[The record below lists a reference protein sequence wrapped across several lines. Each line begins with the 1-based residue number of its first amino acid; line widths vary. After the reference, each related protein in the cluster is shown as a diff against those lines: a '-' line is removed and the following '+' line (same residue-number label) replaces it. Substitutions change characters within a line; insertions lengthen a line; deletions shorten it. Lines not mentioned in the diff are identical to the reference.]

1 VLWIGICGIGICG
14 HILTSVF
21 FFLRAFSFFLFFLEE
36 ITAKD
41 HALVKEHFD
50 HAKVE
55 KEKEGLRN
63 ELSKM
68 KKLLEDN
75 SETIDSQNQELIKLT
90 SMIQKMDAMAIQQ
103 RNEYEQVINERD
115 ILGKARYFF
124 SVRCSLVCIFLF
136 VVAFFVS
143 RICGESC
150 LTKFFFPLSS
160 FLFHLSSSFFFHL
173 SSFFFL
179 LFVFTL
185 QALN

>member
-1 VLWIGICGIGICG
+1 MDRWIGAILLIGVFDRYLWDRYLWTHSDLCVFLSSGI
-14 HILTSVF
+14 F
-21 FFLRAFSFFLFFLEE
+21 FFSFCLEE

-115 ILGKARYFF
+115 ILGKA
-124 SVRCSLVCIFLF
+124 CLVFDAASF
-136 VVAFFVS
+136 AFFCLWWHSLFS
-143 RICGESC
+143 RICFQG
-150 LTKFFFPLSS
+150 
-160 FLFHLSSSFFFHL
+160 
-173 SSFFFL
+173 
-179 LFVFTL
+179 FVERVV
-185 QALN
+185 

>member
-1 VLWIGICGIGICG
+1 MKRKFKIMSHQIEQLK
-14 HILTSVF
+14 
-21 FFLRAFSFFLFFLEE
+21 EE

-68 KKLLEDN
+68 KKLLDDN
-75 SETIDSQNQELIKLT
+75 AETIDSQNQELIKLT

-115 ILGKARYFF
+115 ILGTQLIRRNDELALLYEKIKIQQSTLRKGEAQYQERLNDLR
-124 SVRCSLVCIFLF
+124 VLKLKVK
-136 VVAFFVS
+136 VS
-143 RICGESC
+143 IECHIYIISDS
-150 LTKFFFPLSS
+150 FPPSPTPPQPP
-160 FLFHLSSSFFFHL
+160 H
-173 SSFFFL
+173 
-179 LFVFTL
+179 TWR
-185 QALN
+185 

>member
-1 VLWIGICGIGICG
+1 MLHGRVVGLYRCCLQYLIGICGSVLWIGICG

-21 FFLRAFSFFLFFLEE
+21 FFLRAFSFFLFLLEE

-90 SMIQKMDAMAIQQ
+90 SMIQKMVALAIQQ

-115 ILGKARYFF
+115 ILGKARLVFDAASF
-124 SVRCSLVCIFLF
+124 AFLCLWWHSLFQGF
-136 VVAFFVS
+136 VERVV
-143 RICGESC
+143 
-150 LTKFFFPLSS
+150 
-160 FLFHLSSSFFFHL
+160 
-173 SSFFFL
+173 
-179 LFVFTL
+179 
-185 QALN
+185 